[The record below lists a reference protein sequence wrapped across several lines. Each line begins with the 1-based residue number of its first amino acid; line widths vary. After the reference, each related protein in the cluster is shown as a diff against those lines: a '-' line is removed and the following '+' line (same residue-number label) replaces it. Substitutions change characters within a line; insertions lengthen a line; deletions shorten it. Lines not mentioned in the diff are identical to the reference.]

1 MVDRFYGCCC
11 LLHGVEGRSCSSRP
25 LFSASVQYPASIS
38 PSSWYGRICIR
49 CRRGRWRR
57 LTERRGAFGTGSD
70 RDNRSSGVRSR
81 QFASDASAVADGC
94 IVFDAIGGGLLVLGG
109 ISGGAAGERSVLGE
123 IRGWIVEDEPIV
135 VGGFVVGCWLSE
147 RIALG
152 FVIGGIIAGG
162 G

>member
-1 MVDRFYGCCC
+1 MDDRFYGCC

-81 QFASDASAVADGC
+81 QFASDASAVATRGRVADGC

-135 VGGFVVGCWLSE
+135 LGGFVVCCWLS
-147 RIALG
+147 G
-152 FVIGGIIAGG
+152 SS
-162 G
+162 